1 MKLFRVT
8 IKEDMIC
15 GRRKVFY
22 IKARD
27 KDEAKRKALKQ
38 GGIKFPWDTIEVDE
52 ESEEQK

>member
-22 IKARD
+22 VAARD
-27 KDEAKRKALKQ
+27 ADEAKHKALKQ

-52 ESEEQK
+52 ESEEQI